1 MRGMWVGLLLLLLA
15 AIFSEPGYAQRPF
28 NGKSQY
34 VDNCASCHGISGK
47 GDGPVAKVLSQPPT
61 DLTKLSDANNGVF
74 PSERLYEVI
83 DGRREMWAHGTRDM
97 PVWGLAARVSPSL
110 SRARIRAVVDY
121 LSTLQAK

>member
-28 NGKSQY
+28 NGKNQY